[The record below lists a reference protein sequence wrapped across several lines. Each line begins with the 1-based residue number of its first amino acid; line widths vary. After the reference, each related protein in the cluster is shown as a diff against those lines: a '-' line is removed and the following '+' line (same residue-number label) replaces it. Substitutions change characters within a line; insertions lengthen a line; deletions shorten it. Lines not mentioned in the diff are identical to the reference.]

1 MIDYHLHVIAHG
13 DRPMTVENILEYLE
27 VAKSRGLRQMGI
39 TEHDRYLDEID
50 LAAFQEA
57 REMYQDVELRLGI
70 EIDFV
75 PGQEERMDRD
85 SNALPY
91 DYVIGSVHRVTGEE
105 IDHPEHR
112 EIYEKMETYEL
123 YEAYYKNV
131 REAALSGR
139 FEVLGHPDLIK
150 IFRTFPDRDITPMLE
165 ETADAIAESGVVVDV
180 NAAGLRKPV
189 GEVYPSRQFLEMF
202 HRRNVP
208 IVLSSDAHASDQ
220 VAMGY
225 EKSMK
230 LVHDVG
236 YREVVTFKDRERGT
250 LPLLPE

>member
-13 DRPMTVENILEYLE
+13 DRPMTVENIIEYLE

-75 PGQEERMDRD
+75 PGAEERMDRD
-85 SNALPY
+85 GSALPY

-139 FEVLGHPDLIK
+139 FEILSHPDLIK
-150 IFRTFPDRDITPMLE
+150 IFRTFPDRNITPMLE

-180 NAAGLRKPV
+180 NAAGLRKPI
-189 GEVYPSRQFLEMF
+189 GEVYTSRQFLEMF
-202 HRRNVP
+202 HRRGVP
-208 IVLSSDAHASDQ
+208 IVLSSDAHAADQ

-250 LPLLPE
+250 LPLRPE

>member
-13 DRPMTVENILEYLE
+13 DRPMSVENILEYCQ
-27 VAKSRGLRQMGI
+27 VAHERGIRQMGI

-57 REMYQDVELRLGI
+57 REKSRDVELRLGI

-75 PGQEERMDRD
+75 PGAEERMDRD
-85 SNALPY
+85 ASALPY
-91 DYVIGSVHRVTGEE
+91 DYVIGSVHRVDEE
-105 IDHPEHR
+105 EVDR
-112 EIYEKMETYEL
+112 ASDQRIYERYETYEL
-123 YEAYYKNV
+123 YEAYYTNV
-131 REAALSGR
+131 RKAALSGR

-150 IFRTFPDRDITPMLE
+150 IFRRFPERDITPMLE
-165 ETADAIAESGVVVDV
+165 ETADAVAASGVVVDV

-189 GEVYPSRQFLEMF
+189 GEIYPARDFLEMF
-202 HRRNVP
+202 YRRGVP
-208 IVLSSDAHASDQ
+208 IILSSDAHAPDQ

-225 EKSMK
+225 DKSLK

-236 YREVVTFKDRERGT
+236 YREVATFKDHERGS
-250 LPLLPE
+250 LSL